1 MTEEAARGGPTRGR
15 RARRTRRWVLAG
27 AAGVAALSAAA
38 VLLRPRPST
47 YTPGADAG
55 ASGEITRDLAR
66 SRPAGFPDIRFV
78 DAAADTGLVFRHFH
92 GTRSTQLP
100 EDMGSGLAWGDYDG
114 DGDPDLFLVNED
126 GPLTLS
132 PDEARRSPAHAALF
146 RNDGGRF
153 TDVTETAGLDLH
165 GCGMGAAWGDYDGDG
180 DLDLVVTRFGR
191 NALFRNDGGGH
202 FTDVSD
208 ASGVGAP
215 EGFWS
220 GAAWG
225 DYDRDGDLDLYVA
238 GYVKYRYDE
247 ALAGKGSQQYAAV
260 VPFTLNPSSYPPE
273 RNLLLRNDGGVFHD
287 VAAQAGVENLTG
299 RSLSAAWADFDGDGW
314 PDLYVANDISDN
326 AMYRNLGNGRFEDV
340 SHAAWV
346 ADYRGAM
353 GLGVGDWDND
363 GDLDIFIAH
372 WIAQE
377 NALYD
382 NQARREAAAP
392 QPMRFLDIADQV
404 GLGQIALDFVGWGC
418 GFFDFDNDGREDLFV
433 VNGSTF
439 QREDDPGRLV
449 PMRDLLFWNAG
460 TGTGGGF
467 FEAGDAAGEALA
479 VENVG
484 RGAACADFDGDGDL
498 DIAINVN
505 GGDVR
510 LLRNDGGD
518 RQRSLRVVLRG
529 HRSRDA
535 AARTTGG
542 RRALRT
548 TTFATGAVVRLT
560 ANGVTQMREIGA
572 GPSYLSQSPPGEA
585 HFGLGAAASV
595 ERLEIDW
602 PDGARQE
609 FTDLPAG
616 GTLTLSEGGSPVLSV
631 APAVAPAASASP
643 ARTTAPA
650 DHETVILFWRTL
662 GEATAART
670 AGDCAAAIPIY
681 RRALALHPGH
691 EDALYYLGQCLQALG
706 RTDEAHRAL
715 VDLVTVNPSSS
726 RGHLALGFLALWR
739 EGGPDLDSAQHEFEQ
754 AHGLNKE
761 ESGAM
766 LQLGEVA
773 LVRGEGERASEWLRA
788 ALHTNPRNLE
798 AAFLLGYLEWHAG
811 DAAAAARRCGEAIA
825 MAAPPAAPQGV
836 KSEGD
841 RQAAAPPLTS
851 PMGRTLFSDFS
862 DRLRSAGPG
871 DGSAAATCASSFYP
885 AVDERI
891 DALRR
896 RTKTPAA

>member
-1 MTEEAARGGPTRGR
+1 MNQEAARGGLRGR
-15 RARRTRRWVLAG
+15 RARRTRRFVLAG
-27 AAGVAALSAAA
+27 AATVAALAAAA
-38 VLLRPRPST
+38 VLLRPRPAP
-47 YTPGADAG
+47 YTPGADAE
-55 ASGEITRDLAR
+55 AHDEITRDLAR
-66 SRPAGFPDIRFV
+66 SRPAGFPDVRFT
-78 DAAADTGLVFRHFH
+78 DAAAETGLVFRHFH
-92 GTRSTQLP
+92 GRRSTQLP

-132 PDEARRSPAHAALF
+132 AEERLRSPAHAALF

-153 TDVTETAGLDLH
+153 TDVTDAAGLGLH

-180 DLDLVVTRFGR
+180 DLDLLVTRLGR
-191 NALFRNDGGGH
+191 NVLFRNDGGGH
-202 FTDVSD
+202 FTDVSEKT
-208 ASGVGAP
+208 GVGAH

-220 GAAWG
+220 SAAWG
-225 DYDRDGDLDLYVA
+225 DYDRDGDLDLVVA
-238 GYVKYRYDE
+238 GYVKYRYDTE
-247 ALAGKGSQQYAAV
+247 LAGKGSQQYEAV

-287 VAAQAGVENLTG
+287 VAPQAGVENLTG

-353 GLGVGDWDND
+353 GLGIGDWDND

-382 NQARREAAAP
+382 NQARRGAAGSAAP
-392 QPMRFLDIADQV
+392 QPLRFLDIADQV

-439 QREDDPGRLV
+439 QREEDASRLV
-449 PMRDLLFWNAG
+449 PMRNLLFWNAG
-460 TGTGGGF
+460 AGDGGGF
-467 FEAGDAAGEALA
+467 FEAGDAAGPAMA

-484 RGAACADFDGDGDL
+484 RGAAFADFDGDGDL
-498 DIAINVN
+498 DIAVNVN
-505 GGDVR
+505 GGDAR

-518 RQRSLRVVLRG
+518 RHRSLRVVLRG
-529 HRSRDA
+529 PLRSHVA
-535 AARTTGG
+535 P
-542 RRALRT
+542 RALRT

-560 ANGVTQMREIGA
+560 AGGVTQMREIGA
-572 GPSYLSQSPPGEA
+572 GPSYLSQSPPGET
-585 HFGLGAAASV
+585 HFGLGAAAA
-595 ERLEIDW
+595 ERLQIDW

-609 FTDLPAG
+609 FTNLPAG
-616 GTLTLSEGGSPVLSV
+616 ATFMLTEGGAPVLS
-631 APAVAPAASASP
+631 AAPAAA
-643 ARTTAPA
+643 ARMATPA
-650 DHETVILFWRTL
+650 DHETVLLFWKTL
-662 GEATAART
+662 GEATAVRT

-681 RRALALHPGH
+681 QRALALHPGH

-706 RTDEAHRAL
+706 RTDEAHGAL
-715 VDLVTVNPSSS
+715 VDLVTANPSSV
-726 RGHLALGFLALWR
+726 RGHLALGSLALWLQ
-739 EGGPDLDSAQHEFEQ
+739 GGPDLDGAQREFER
-754 AHGLNKE
+754 AHALNKE

-773 LVRGEGERASEWLRA
+773 LVRGEGARASEWLRA

-798 AAFLLGYLEWHAG
+798 AAFLLGYLEWRAG
-811 DAAAAARRCGEAIA
+811 DTAAAARRCGEATA

-862 DRLRSAGPG
+862 DRLR
-871 DGSAAATCASSFYP
+871 GSAAATCATFYP
-885 AVDERI
+885 AVDERVNGI
-891 DALRR
+891 RRAGGSARR
-896 RTKTPAA
+896 RGAG